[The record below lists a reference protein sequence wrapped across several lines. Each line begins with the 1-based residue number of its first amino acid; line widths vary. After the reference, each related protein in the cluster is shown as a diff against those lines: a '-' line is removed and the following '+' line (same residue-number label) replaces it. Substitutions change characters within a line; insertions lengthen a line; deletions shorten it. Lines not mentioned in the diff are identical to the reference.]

1 MENLRGIVMMVVSMA
16 GFAMEDMFVKLAAAN
31 MPTGQILMFL
41 GLFAAPLFW
50 ALARREGKAVLSREA
65 LAGPILWRNGGEMVG
80 TAGFVTALTL
90 GQLSSVSAILQA
102 APLVVTFGAALF
114 LGERVGWRRWSAI
127 AVGFV
132 GVIVVIRPGLD
143 GFDMA
148 SLWAVLGVAG
158 LAVRDLATRRVAPST
173 STMQVGAWAFLT
185 VALLG
190 AMMLAVGGGATWPTP
205 GQAALLLG
213 AVSFSFVGY
222 WTLILA
228 TRVGD
233 VSAIVPFRYSR
244 LVFAMLIGFL
254 VFHERPDGWMLA
266 GAVLIIGSGLYS
278 FMREQRLRRLSMRAA
293 AE

>member
-1 MENLRGIVMMVVSMA
+1 M
-16 GFAMEDMFVKLAAAN
+16 
-31 MPTGQILMFL
+31 
-41 GLFAAPLFW
+41 
-50 ALARREGKAVLSREA
+50 
-65 LAGPILWRNGGEMVG
+65 
-80 TAGFVTALTL
+80 
-90 GQLSSVSAILQA
+90 
-102 APLVVTFGAALF
+102 
-114 LGERVGWRRWSAI
+114 
-127 AVGFV
+127 GFV

-143 GFDMA
+143 GFDTA

-158 LAVRDLATRRVAPST
+158 LAIRDLATRRVAPST

-185 VALLG
+185 VAVLG

-266 GAVLIIGSGLYS
+266 GAALIIGSGLYS